1 MPSETLQLNMEFP
14 PALML
19 FGSAI
24 KKLIT
29 GMEDG
34 GGGGGGVPATVTVTD
49 WLLLPAALVAMRI

>member
-34 GGGGGGVPATVTVTD
+34 GGGGVPATVTVTD